1 MKMSKE
7 KDRDKLQI
15 LAEELAKD
23 IHTEEDLAALSR
35 ALLKLA
41 VETALKAE
49 MNKHL
54 GYKKHDPKGHNSG
67 NNRNGFSAKTLKG
80 DIGEVEIETP
90 RDRNGSFE
98 PQLIRKGQR
107 RLTKLDDHILALY
120 ARGMTTRD
128 IAETFKEMY
137 DVDVSHTLISQVTEA
152 VLEEVQAW
160 QNRPLDEVYPVVYLD
175 GLRVKVHQDKR
186 VIIKVIY
193 LALGIN
199 LEGQKELLGLW
210 LAENEGAKFWMAILT
225 ELQIRGI
232 KDIFIACVDG
242 LTGFSEAIETV
253 FSKTT
258 VQLCMVHLMRN
269 SLNYVSWKDRKAV
282 AQDLKAIYRSVTA
295 EEAERALEEFAQKW
309 DEKYPTIS
317 PSWRKNWERI
327 IPLFAYPDE
336 IRRVIYTTNAI
347 ESLGSVIRKAIRN
360 RKIFPND
367 ASALKVV
374 YLAIQQASR
383 KWTMPIHNWKEA
395 LNRFAIEYKGRLPV

>member
-7 KDRDKLQI
+7 KDRDKLQA

-23 IHTEEDLAALSR
+23 IHTEEDLADLSR
-35 ALLKLA
+35 ALLKLT

-49 MNKHL
+49 MNHHL
-54 GYKKHDPKGHNSG
+54 GYEKHDPKGRNSG

-107 RLTKLDDHILALY
+107 RLTKFEDHILALY

-128 IAETFKEMY
+128 IADTFKEMY
-137 DVDVSHTLISQVTEA
+137 DVDVSHSLISQVTEA

-175 GLRVKVHQDKR
+175 GLRIKVHQDKR

-225 ELQIRGI
+225 ELQTRGI

-253 FSKTT
+253 FPKTT
-258 VQLCMVHLMRN
+258 VQLCMVHLVRN
-269 SLNYVSWKDRKAV
+269 SLKYVSWKDRKAV
-282 AQDLKAIYRSVTA
+282 AQDLKAIYHSVTA
-295 EEAERALEEFAQKW
+295 EEAERALEAFAQKW

-317 PSWRKNWERI
+317 PSWRKHWEGV

-374 YLAIQQASR
+374 YLAIKQASR
-383 KWTMPIHNWKEA
+383 KWTMPIHNWKAA
-395 LNRFAIEYKGRLPV
+395 LNRFAIEYEGRLPV

>member
-7 KDRDKLQI
+7 KDRDKLQA

-49 MNKHL
+49 MNEHL
-54 GYKKHDPKGHNSG
+54 GYKRHDPKGHNSG

-137 DVDVSHTLISQVTEA
+137 DVDVSHALISQVTEA

-175 GLRVKVHQDKR
+175 GLRIKVHQDKR

-225 ELQIRGI
+225 ELQTRGI

-258 VQLCMVHLMRN
+258 VQLCMVHMMRN

-282 AQDLKAIYRSVTA
+282 AQDLKAIYHSVTA
-295 EEAERALEEFAQKW
+295 EEAERSLEEFAQKW

-395 LNRFAIEYKGRLPV
+395 LNRFAIEYQGRLPV